1 VRNSPPVGAELPVW
15 KQSDRSQGL
24 PVITAE
30 PALARP
36 GYFGCTRRVRRQ
48 TVEARRRGWVEGI
61 RAVRAAFG
69 VVCVEG
75 RSRRVHACGRIRE
88 ALCQSPLSC
97 CFQRV
102 TVESAAETARI
113 FPLTLQL
120 SRHGTEL
127 NVSELCAGRSCTD
140 SHLRSRSVQIRTVLS

>member
-61 RAVRAAFG
+61 RAVRAALG

-75 RSRRVHACGRIRE
+75 RGESGRHRVRACGRIRE

-127 NVSELCAGRSCTD
+127 NVSEL
-140 SHLRSRSVQIRTVLS
+140 